1 MAIKVQIFA
10 RAYFSSQLYNQWAVL
25 LSGILYSQK
34 PRICVNLVDAL
45 ALVRVRTPGLRSLCL
60 ATSAPPPSKGN
71 EHEYQ
76 RVRRKISGY
85 VTLPLNENGM

>member
-1 MAIKVQIFA
+1 MGGAVIRHTILPKASDLRQSRGCLGA
-10 RAYFSSQLYNQWAVL
+10 SSRADPWTSQPV
-25 LSGILYSQK
+25 
-34 PRICVNLVDAL
+34 PCD
-45 ALVRVRTPGLRSLCL
+45 LR
-60 ATSAPPPSKGN
+60 PPPPKGN

>member
-60 ATSAPPPSKGN
+60 ATSAPPLQKATNTSTN
-71 EHEYQ
+71 AYV
-76 RVRRKISGY
+76 VRL
-85 VTLPLNENGM
+85 VGMLLCR